1 MTKLVKY
8 YKIINVIFSNY
19 SVFDGCDIYNIT
31 REKLYNKISYGGFYN
46 AEIYITKRFISRKG
60 ST

>member
-1 MTKLVKY
+1 MRG
-8 YKIINVIFSNY
+8 KIP
-19 SVFDGCDIYNIT
+19 FDPHIINIT

-60 ST
+60 CA

>member
-1 MTKLVKY
+1 MTKLVKC

-19 SVFDGCDIYNIT
+19 SVLMAAIFINIT

-46 AEIYITKRFISRKG
+46 AEIYITKRFISWKG

>member
-1 MTKLVKY
+1 MAA
-8 YKIINVIFSNY
+8 IFT
-19 SVFDGCDIYNIT
+19 NIT

-60 ST
+60 SA

>member
-1 MTKLVKY
+1 MVSVYLATIKY
-8 YKIINVIFSNY
+8 LMAAIF
-19 SVFDGCDIYNIT
+19 INIT

-60 ST
+60 CA

>member
-1 MTKLVKY
+1 MVA
-8 YKIINVIFSNY
+8 
-19 SVFDGCDIYNIT
+19 VFINIT
-31 REKLYNKISYGGFYN
+31 RENYIITISYGGFYN

>member
-8 YKIINVIFSNY
+8 YKMVSVIFSNY
-19 SVFDGCDIYNIT
+19 SVLMAAIFINIT

-60 ST
+60 CA